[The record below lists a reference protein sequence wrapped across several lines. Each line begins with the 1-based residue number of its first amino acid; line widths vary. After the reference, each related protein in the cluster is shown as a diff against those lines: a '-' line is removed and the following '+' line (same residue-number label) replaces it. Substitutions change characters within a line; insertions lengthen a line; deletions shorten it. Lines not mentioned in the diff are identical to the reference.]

1 MKLRPFLSSLISL
14 GSAVLLAAAS
24 AALAQTPERRDETI
38 RIDTNLVTLPVIA
51 SDRQNRYVP
60 DLKRED
66 FTLTEDGVRQEI
78 VFFAAIEEPI
88 NVVLMLD
95 TSSSTIEKLGQIQ
108 QAASH
113 FVSQL
118 KPADR
123 IKVVSFDDQVRE
135 QSGFTSD
142 RRELQLAINRAR
154 PGEGTKL
161 YDAVRVAIGSLSR
174 LTGRKAIVLFTDGVD
189 WQSHDTSAR
198 DNFDEIEESGIIVF
212 PIRFDTRADTE
223 EMLRN
228 QQEMIGETDLGM
240 IFGGPNSRPRRGTT
254 PTTVPG
260 ESGPPI
266 SGRAGNDDPYRLPI
280 PNIQLPR
287 RRYPQNGPNNGPMG
301 RPPNVPPNV
310 PIGGGRFPDD
320 GYPDTRWPGDTGGSR
335 LPDTGWPGG
344 GPGGPG
350 GPGGRGYPR
359 TAPRQVGGTSAL
371 LDRLYRDGYDYLVGM
386 AERSGGRLVRAD
398 LLTDVPGAF
407 AKIADELRHQ
417 YSLGYYPT
425 NQKRDDRFRKVQV
438 RVDRAETVVRTR
450 PGYRARQ

>member
-1 MKLRPFLSSLISL
+1 MKISPRRHL
-14 GSAVLLAAAS
+14 LLATLLVSLLIPAAF
-24 AALAQTPERRDETI
+24 AQEKARTDETI
-38 RIDTNLVTLPVIA
+38 RIDTSLVTLPVIA
-51 SDRQNRYVP
+51 SDRQNRYVA

-66 FTLTEDGVRQEI
+66 FTLAEDGVKQEI

-95 TSSSTIEKLGQIQ
+95 TSSSTMEKLGQIQ
-108 QAASH
+108 QAANH
-113 FVSQL
+113 FVGQL

-123 IKVVSFDDQVRE
+123 IKVISFDDEVRE

-161 YDAVRVAIGSLSR
+161 YDAVRVAIGSLSS
-174 LTGRKAIVLFTDGVD
+174 LTGRKAIVLLTDGVD
-189 WQSHDTSAR
+189 WQSSDTVAK
-198 DNFDEIEESGIIVF
+198 DNFEAIEESGILVF

-228 QQEMIGETDLGM
+228 QQEMIGETDLGA
-240 IFGGPNSRPRRGTT
+240 IFGGPDSRPRRGTT

-266 SGRAGNDDPYRLPI
+266 AAGRRGADDPYRLPI

-287 RRYPQNGPNNGPMG
+287 SRRYPNGPPTGPSNGRIG
-301 RPPNVPPNV
+301 LPPNLP
-310 PIGGGRFPDD
+310 GGRLPDD
-320 GYPDTRWPGDTGGSR
+320 GYPDTRYPDNRYPDTRWPGDGSGPPF
-335 LPDTGWPGG
+335 PDGRQPGG
-344 GPGGPG
+344 G
-350 GPGGRGYPR
+350 GYPR
-359 TAPRQVGGTSAL
+359 SSRRQTDGTSVM

-425 NQKRDDRFRKVQV
+425 NQNPDGRFRRVQV
-438 RVDRAETVVRTR
+438 RVGRPDTVIRTR
-450 PGYRARQ
+450 PGYRSRK